1 MLNNG
6 DMFAGYRI
14 ERLLGA
20 GAMGEVYLAEH
31 PRLSRLD
38 AIKVLS
44 DTLSSDRDF
53 AERFQKEA
61 ELTAGLWHPH
71 IVGVHDRGE
80 ADGHLWISMDFVDG
94 IDAAQ
99 LLEENPEGL
108 PVEDVAA
115 IVDAIADALDFAHQ
129 RGLIHRDV
137 KPANILMTTS
147 LDDPRRILLADF
159 GIGRE
164 VEKTTS
170 LTATNMT
177 LGTVFYAAP
186 EQLMGQALDGRSDQ
200 YALAATAYH
209 LLTGEPVFDNSNP
222 TVVISRHLNSPP
234 PSISEK
240 RPELAALDPVLQRG
254 LAKEPEDRF
263 ATCAEFASAF
273 RDAAWWTENEPDSPA
288 VSATAPTQL
297 APVVT
302 ASEALLAAGEP
313 PKTKRRWWFVGGAIA
328 VAAATTV
335 ATVIAWPSFNVLSPS
350 QKGSGPFTSAPT
362 SVVAL
367 PPNVASARAIL
378 IGTHVP
384 FIPAE
389 FRDPQGRMVGFDIE
403 LINAVASKLG
413 LTTQIKEMAFADVI
427 PAVRSGGVDVG
438 VAGVTDTKA
447 REQLVDIVT
456 YYTAGTLW
464 AQRPGPP
471 INPDDACGL
480 TVAVQATTIQQT
492 DELPARIQKCV
503 AAGKPPIK
511 VLPVPTMDD
520 ATAAVVESRADALS
534 ADSPVTGYA
543 VKLSNGGLMAAG
555 QLFDQAP
562 WGFAVAKGS
571 PLGPAIQDAIEQ
583 LIASGRYAE
592 ILNSWGV
599 SMGAITA
606 PAINAGPN

>member
-1 MLNNG
+1 
-6 DMFAGYRI
+6 
-14 ERLLGA
+14 
-20 GAMGEVYLAEH
+20 MGEVYLAEH

-44 DTLSSDRDF
+44 DALSSNKDF

-94 IDAAQ
+94 IDAAE
-99 LLEENPEGL
+99 LLAESPDGL
-108 PVEDVAA
+108 PVEDVASIVEA
-115 IVDAIADALDFAHQ
+115 IGEALDFAHQ

-147 LDDPRRILLADF
+147 VNDPRRILLADF

-186 EQLMGQALDGRSDQ
+186 EQLMGEALDGRSDQ
-200 YALAATAYH
+200 YALAATAFH
-209 LLTGEPVFDNSNP
+209 LLTGEPVFDDSNP
-222 TVVISRHLNSPP
+222 TVVISRHLNAPP
-234 PSISEK
+234 PSLAET

-254 LAKEPEDRF
+254 LAKNPAERY
-263 ATCAEFASAF
+263 ATCTEFASAF
-273 RDAAWWTENEPDSPA
+273 RDAAWWVTHEPDSPA

-297 APVVT
+297 APIVT
-302 ASEALLAAGEP
+302 PSDALLSTTPA
-313 PKTKRRWWFVGGAIA
+313 PKAKRRWWFVGGAVA
-328 VAAATTV
+328 VAAATAI
-335 ATVIAWPSFNVLSPS
+335 ATVVYWPSFSALTPLPRT
-350 QKGSGPFTSAPT
+350 GPLGPTPT

-378 IGTHVP
+378 IGTSVP

-389 FRDPQGRMVGFDIE
+389 FRDPQGRMVGFDVE

-413 LTTQIKEMAFADVI
+413 LTTQIKELAFADVI
-427 PAVRSGGVDVG
+427 PSVRNGTVDVG

-447 REQLVDIVT
+447 REELVDFVT
-456 YYTAGTLW
+456 YYQGGTLW

-471 INPDDACGL
+471 INPDEACGL

-492 DELPARIQKCV
+492 DEMPALNQKCV
-503 AAGKPPIK
+503 AANKPPIK
-511 VLPVPTMDD
+511 VLPVTSVDD
-520 ATAAVVESRADALS
+520 AATAVVDSRADAFA

-543 VKLSNGGLMAAG
+543 VKLSNGGLITAG
-555 QLFDQAP
+555 QMIDPAP
-562 WGFAVAKGS
+562 WGFVVAKGS
-571 PLGPAIQDAIEQ
+571 PLGPALQDAIEQ
-583 LIASGRYAE
+583 LIASGRYGE

-599 SMGAITA
+599 SMGAVSA
-606 PAINAGPN
+606 PAINGAVN